1 MSKYNNAIHEV
12 IFLKNDGT
20 ERMMLCTTMP
30 EYIDPKAMDRIN
42 HTTGRPKMSE
52 GLNTVWDVE
61 KHDWR
66 SFHTDSIIDER
77 ALNEAEVH
85 LMGIMPYQQG

>member
-20 ERMMLCTTMP
+20 ERIMLCTTMA
-30 EYIDPKAMDRIN
+30 EYIDPVARQKVLDGVARTPI
-42 HTTGRPKMSE
+42 S

-61 KHDWR
+61 KQGWR
-66 SFHTDSIIDER
+66 SFHENSIIDER
-77 ALNEAEVH
+77 AMTEAEVH
-85 LMGIMPYQQG
+85 SMGIMPYQQG